1 MITYLS
7 KLYKYDENNKF
18 QNKIQDLLYNKRIY
32 GGNTKTDNTMNTMN
46 KNIEVLKHKST
57 DDAVKIILSDD
68 IIKALEKNVN
78 KINDLILKSN
88 EAQDSETRLGDSST
102 IYSFTPNGIPN
113 LDETFRIFSDYED
126 TNTFNKKSGALTS
139 SAIEKDENK
148 QGNPTSLT
156 IKGQLQS
163 KKEDIQKIEKEI
175 RTNLNKFSD
184 VQLDEKGNTKA
195 EVGKYIKELNEY
207 LKPIEDLF
215 LNIEKTPEL
224 QTYPLIKRIYDEY
237 IKYKDDK
244 DSKDNEKSQ
253 NPRKII
259 DDFISNSKKVLE
271 NNLEKTKLL
280 LSRYELMIKSFESI
294 ISNRQNMNNR
304 NNGNMNGGGLIN
316 IIKGGAGNDE
326 ALKKLK
332 NIQGTS
338 TLKDLVINLKKL
350 KGNRDIK
357 NNVEKTL
364 ATPNFIDG
372 EGLNLFDRLLERYD
386 NDYRNN
392 NIPHEITKNNFY
404 NKVKN
409 LNLDPEEELKI
420 TMNDKIIF
428 AIVIYIIRVI
438 VLYICYYIIDK
449 NQVTNIRKILI
460 SYILWYIIIF
470 VIIIFIINVDTFKLR
485 ILVNYIN
492 LHINS
497 LNLLIHILL
506 MGGFIY
512 LIYALIY
519 NIDGYDQP
527 KVELTDNEKIK
538 LKYKLDLLTIFV
550 YIFICILLFII

>member
-1 MITYLS
+1 M
-7 KLYKYDENNKF
+7 
-18 QNKIQDLLYNKRIY
+18 
-32 GGNTKTDNTMNTMN
+32 
-46 KNIEVLKHKST
+46 
-57 DDAVKIILSDD
+57 
-68 IIKALEKNVN
+68 
-78 KINDLILKSN
+78 
-88 EAQDSETRLGDSST
+88 
-102 IYSFTPNGIPN
+102 
-113 LDETFRIFSDYED
+113 
-126 TNTFNKKSGALTS
+126 
-139 SAIEKDENK
+139 
-148 QGNPTSLT
+148 
-156 IKGQLQS
+156 
-163 KKEDIQKIEKEI
+163 
-175 RTNLNKFSD
+175 
-184 VQLDEKGNTKA
+184 
-195 EVGKYIKELNEY
+195 
-207 LKPIEDLF
+207 
-215 LNIEKTPEL
+215 
-224 QTYPLIKRIYDEY
+224 
-237 IKYKDDK
+237 
-244 DSKDNEKSQ
+244 
-253 NPRKII
+253 
-259 DDFISNSKKVLE
+259 
-271 NNLEKTKLL
+271 
-280 LSRYELMIKSFESI
+280 
-294 ISNRQNMNNR
+294 
-304 NNGNMNGGGLIN
+304 
-316 IIKGGAGNDE
+316 
-326 ALKKLK
+326 
-332 NIQGTS
+332 
-338 TLKDLVINLKKL
+338 
-350 KGNRDIK
+350 
-357 NNVEKTL
+357 

-497 LNLLIHILL
+497 FNLLIHILL